1 MVTNSEP
8 PATIPPRSAEDLQP
22 SKANLLPAESPHRL
36 NPFFYSPIHVHAYPR
51 RRAVKVGN
59 NPSFNAGGEGRATRT
74 STAQN
79 TSCQPTL
86 GAKAELQE
94 PRPPSQHKLHPQ
106 LPPLRNTTDN
116 PSSSTRSRTRP
127 GLINLPPVLAAS
139 FRHYPLHAGVALR
152 RVSSTRTSTS

>member
-1 MVTNSEP
+1 MHITSISIHTHLYP
-8 PATIPPRSAEDLQP
+8 YPCHAH
-22 SKANLLPAESPHRL
+22 AN
-36 NPFFYSPIHVHAYPR
+36 PR

-59 NPSFNAGGEGRATRT
+59 NPSFNAGGEGRATRTSTAQNTSCPPNPSFNSGGEGRATRT

-127 GLINLPPVLAAS
+127 GLINLHPVLELQA
-139 FRHYPLHAGVALR
+139 
-152 RVSSTRTSTS
+152 RTIHHRQEFEA